1 MKHNISSL
9 GGWGG
14 RFGWVAVTLGVATLG
29 AVACGSDDEDSGSG
43 GSGATGGS
51 GGATGGSG
59 GATGG
64 SGGATGGSGG
74 ATGGSGGAT
83 GGSGG
88 STGGSGGSTGGSGGS
103 TGGSGGTGGSSD
115 PGFVVGLD
123 GIAAFDAMSSADQD
137 ALKDTKV
144 FFQHMSVGE
153 NLIMG
158 YNNWDPPWNGGTNS
172 LGFVFDS
179 VDSASDY
186 GSATLGENAFGYNGD
201 PFEKLDGFQEHV
213 LNMGIGGAVK
223 VAGFKYCYN
232 DLTVDITAT
241 GDDVISAYQ
250 STYQEIE
257 SGTSGVSFFHVTT
270 PLQPADEWQT
280 VENNTLRVKFADFL
294 RSTYAGG
301 RHVVFDLQEIEST
314 KANGETCSQSGVPVL
329 CDEWAADNDG
339 HLNDAGAT
347 RAAKAFLYALH
358 VARGL

>member
-9 GGWGG
+9 GGWGE
-14 RFGWVAVTLGVATLG
+14 RFGWVVVALGVAALG

-59 GATGG
+59 GSTGG
-64 SGGATGGSGG
+64 SGGD
-74 ATGGSGGAT
+74 TGGSGGAT

-88 STGGSGGSTGGSGGS
+88 STGGSGGATGGSGGSTGGSGGATGGSGGS

-115 PGFVVGLD
+115 PGFVIGLD
-123 GIAAFDAMSSADQD
+123 GIGAFDAMSSADQD
-137 ALKDTKV
+137 ALKNTKV
-144 FFQHMSVGE
+144 FFQHMSVGD
-153 NLIMG
+153 
-158 YNNWDPPWNGGTNS
+158 NWDPPWNGGTNS

-201 PFEKLDGFQEHV
+201 PFDKLEGFQEHV

-329 CDEWAADNDG
+329 CNEWAADNDG